1 MQLARLPAK
10 AWDALRQQEHGDP
23 TRKPA
28 DAATRTYL
36 TTADAAQRRRRKPR
50 MSSGEPVRQ
59 PRSAGPPAAWTPA
72 RDVAW
77 TRNRTIYT
85 ADRLPIRAA
94 SSARDRH
101 SPANVSC
108 SSA

>member
-10 AWDALRQQEHGDP
+10 VWDALRQQGQGDP
-23 TRKPA
+23 ARKPV

-36 TTADAAQRRRRKPR
+36 ATADAAQRRRGKPR
-50 MSSGEPVRQ
+50 SSGEPVRQ
-59 PRSAGPPAAWTPA
+59 PPSAGPPGAWTPA
-72 RDVAW
+72 WDVAW

-85 ADRLPIRAA
+85 ADRLPVRAA

-101 SPANVSC
+101 CPANVSS